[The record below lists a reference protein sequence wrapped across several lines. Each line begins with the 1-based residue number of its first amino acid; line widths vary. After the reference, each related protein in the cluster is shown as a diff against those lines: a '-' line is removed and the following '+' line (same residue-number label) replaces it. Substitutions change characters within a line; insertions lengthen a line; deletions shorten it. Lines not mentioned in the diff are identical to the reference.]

1 MSEMNALVLEG
12 IGDLKY
18 KRVEKPAPKSG
29 EVLLKVKACGIC
41 SSDIPRI
48 FKTGT
53 YHFPTIPGHEFSG
66 VIEEVGDN
74 VDKSLIGKRA
84 AVFPLLPCFECVP
97 CKNHQYAQCKK
108 YSYFGSRCDGAFAEY
123 IAVPTW
129 NLVPFG
135 DDLDYE
141 LGALCEPLAVSLH
154 AFKAAEN
161 IGGGKSLAIVGT
173 GTIGFMI
180 GAIAK
185 YSGIDNVI
193 ICGRSKDKIEFAE
206 KLGFKTADTSAED
219 FEERIL
225 SLTDGQGADTVFE
238 CVGSPES
245 VNQSITICAAM
256 GTAVLVGNPTGDIE
270 FQKNV
275 YWKILRQQITVKG
288 IWNSV
293 YGGEKND
300 WTEAIALLEKH
311 RELFKAI
318 ITHTFSIDWAEE
330 AFEAV
335 KSPNTVSLKVMF
347 KF

>member
-12 IGDLKY
+12 IGDLQY
-18 KRVEKPAPKSG
+18 KKAEKPAPKSG
-29 EVLLKVKACGIC
+29 EALLKVKACGIC
-41 SSDIPRI
+41 SSDIPRV
-48 FKTGT
+48 FETGT

-66 VIEEVGDN
+66 VIEEVGED

-84 AVFPLLPCFECVP
+84 AVFPLLPCFECLP
-97 CKNHQYAQCKK
+97 CQNQQYAQCKK
-108 YSYFGSRCDGAFAEY
+108 YNYFGSRCDGGFAEY
-123 IAVPTW
+123 IAIPMW
-129 NLVPFG
+129 NLVPFS

-154 AFKAAEN
+154 AFNAAMSDE
-161 IGGGKSLAIVGT
+161 IKSIAIVGA

-193 ICGRSKDKIEFAE
+193 ICGRSKEKIEFAE
-206 KLGFKTADTSAED
+206 KLGFKTADTSD
-219 FEERIL
+219 DDLEEQIL
-225 SLTDGQGADTVFE
+225 SLTNGQGADAVFE

-245 VNQSITICAAM
+245 ANQSVQICSTM
-256 GTAVLVGNPTGDIE
+256 GAVILVGNPTGDIK

-288 IWNSV
+288 TWNSA
-293 YGGEKND
+293 YGSEKND
-300 WTEAIALLEKH
+300 WTDAVELLEKH
-311 RELFKAI
+311 RDLFKAI
-318 ITHTFSIDWAEE
+318 ITHTFALEQARE
-330 AFEAV
+330 AFD
-335 KSPNTVSLKVMF
+335 TVRSSDAFSLKVMF